1 MTFDLQQTL
10 LDCGAMLEG
19 HFLLTSG
26 RHSDRY
32 IEKFRLLEQPVALN
46 AAAEAMAASLH
57 EEVDVV
63 LGAAVGGILLVGAV
77 SRILGR
83 RSMFTER
90 VAGKMT
96 LRRGFTLTT
105 GEKVVIVED
114 IVSTGGSIDELIQIV
129 TASGAE
135 TIAALGLVDRS
146 VEGYQCPVAWR
157 PLLRIPID
165 SWPADNCKLCH
176 QGIALVEPGR
186 TGRGTS

>member
-1 MTFDLQQTL
+1 MTFDLQQSL

-32 IEKFRLLEQPVALN
+32 IEKFRLLEQPLALN
-46 AAAEAMAASLH
+46 AAAKAMAATLH

-63 LGAAVGGILLVGAV
+63 LGAAVGGILLVGAM

-90 VAGKMT
+90 VEGKMT
-96 LRRGFTLTT
+96 LRRGFMLKP

-114 IVSTGGSIDELIQIV
+114 IVSTGGSIDELIEIV
-129 TASGAE
+129 TATGAE
-135 TIAALGLVDRS
+135 TVAALGLVDRS
-146 VEGYQCPVAWR
+146 AEGYNCPIPWR
-157 PLLRIPID
+157 PLLRIPIG
-165 SWPADNCKLCH
+165 SWPADNCKLCQ
-176 QGIALVEPGR
+176 QGVALMEPGR
-186 TGRGTS
+186 SGRGTG